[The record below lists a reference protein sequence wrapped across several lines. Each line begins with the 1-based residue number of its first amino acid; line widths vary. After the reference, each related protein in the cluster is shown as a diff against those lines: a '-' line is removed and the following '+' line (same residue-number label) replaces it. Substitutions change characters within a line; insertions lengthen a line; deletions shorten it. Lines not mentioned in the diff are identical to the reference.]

1 MSADDRS
8 ASPQHHEGNSAV
20 LTFEQIKELIQLVAD
35 RRLSGMELE
44 RSGFRLRID
53 GQAAAVGAA
62 PAPVVLAAAPAMVAA
77 APAAPAPAAP
87 EPSAPATAEAAAG
100 DGLPANAYVQRS
112 PMIGTF
118 YRSPNPEAPV
128 FVEVGQ
134 RVKKGQTLCILEA
147 MKLMNELE
155 AEADGTVVQ
164 IYPQNGSAVEFGE
177 PLFAIV
183 P

>member
-1 MSADDRS
+1 MNAAGPPESSITDEE
-8 ASPQHHEGNSAV
+8 QSAV
-20 LTFEQIKELIQLVAD
+20 LTFEQIKDLIQLVAD
-35 RRLSGMELE
+35 RRLSCLELE

-53 GQAAAVGAA
+53 GMAVAPVAAPAPGAA
-62 PAPVVLAAAPAMVAA
+62 PAALAEPIAVPPAAAALAAPVVEP
-77 APAAPAPAAP
+77 APAPD
-87 EPSAPATAEAAAG
+87 SV
-100 DGLPANAYVQRS
+100 PANAFVQRS

-118 YRSPNPEAPV
+118 YRSSSPEAAP

-155 AEADGTVVQ
+155 AEADGVIAQV
-164 IYPQNGSAVEFGE
+164 YPQNGTAVEFGE
-177 PLFAIV
+177 ALFVIV